1 MSQNQKINIYNPIT
15 NKDTKVDPYGR
26 TAKNIYKI
34 YIDEL
39 KSDPITILPDNL
51 TYLNGRFIKVKPV
64 VNTNNVRRI
73 TYNEVK
79 ASISNTS
86 SANSMSFLRKLM
98 KSYRGQTVKL
108 VRRYTNFDFM
118 IDLDDTELIEKIKA
132 GKASALEKINII
144 EQVEKDTTFIV
155 PMENFSAWWKTI
167 SNFFWINSDTDLFGN
182 WNELLKEDPKL
193 QSQLL
198 ILTLDKVKE
207 QNFDQYFLDGITHCL
222 FTPIKEWAEDC
233 LENSKSK
240 SAQKRYKTICKKIDN
255 YVIKYSKG
263 VPEKDISIICNDLQ
277 ISINI
282 DLPSTTRREDKFIE
296 IESQKKALKKFKFIN
311 TRLNHIELN
320 KVCSKDNYE
329 EVSKE
334 DIKAIFKQKTESGEF
349 ILWKESDTCGITQ
362 INALDKIYKL
372 ETNTGYIKAVNDFE
386 NEYNIRSYA
395 IEKNSNKQLTDFL
408 YDSVNCNQSMTFLP
422 EFNNKYSQD
431 YALEAVVDYF
441 NYEKEL
447 YEKHHT
453 KKLTIDDE
461 IYNDKKTIY
470 DWIDKIDDLNHID
483 MKKAYTQ
490 GGRCSMYQGYLGKI
504 TDFRI
509 CDKIVGLGIYKIK
522 NIKFNGCSAIEKMK
536 CLHNNQSYP
545 SPELEF
551 YRKLGITFDI
561 TMGCWGSRF
570 DMEFPSAMLEKE
582 DDLSHYCKWYGCLMR
597 FSEYERYTFNCKD
610 LDFAKLNAYHA
621 KSSSIRYNYGEE
633 TGIIEY
639 RKKYQYHYCHLA
651 SFIASYSRITMLEQ
665 ILKFKD
671 FNQIYSVVVD
681 GIYYVGTVEVGPL
694 FSDKEK
700 KSLKNNLNCN
710 QYVGKV
716 GKEKN
721 YSGIGKYR
729 EDNKLEVHLGAGGA
743 GKTHNNLID
752 KGLVNTL
759 FIAPSWKLCRNKKEE
774 YGVDSVPFFHILD
787 DDPDRWRLL
796 YRNYNTFIIDEI
808 SMLSNEDKEKIIKRY
823 PEHKIIFCGDIGYQ
837 LDPIEGTE
845 FKIGDIPV
853 VHHKTNYRCECPK
866 LQAILNLMRK
876 YIEIGLFGNNYE
888 NFVKKLG
895 FSIIDEKDMDY
906 SVEDMIICSTHKQKD
921 KYTNKYKH
929 LEKYTVLENT
939 RDYSNGEI
947 IIGPKP
953 DKVRCELRHAYTVH
967 SVQGETAKN
976 KLFIN
981 IQGINNMKLLYTSV
995 SRCKR
1000 FDQIVFVKSQ

>member
-39 KSDPITILPDNL
+39 KSDPTTILPDNL
-51 TYLNGRFIKVKPV
+51 TYLNGRFIKIKPV
-64 VNTNNVRRI
+64 VNTSNVRRI
-73 TYNEVK
+73 TYNQVAAVDK
-79 ASISNTS
+79 GTG
-86 SANSMSFLRKLM
+86 MSYLRKVI
-98 KSYRGQTVKL
+98 KSYKGQTVKL
-108 VRRYTNFDFM
+108 VKRYTDFDFTV
-118 IDLDDTELIEKIKA
+118 DPDDTELIEKIKA
-132 GKASALEKINII
+132 GKASALEKISII
-144 EQVEKDTTFIV
+144 DQVEKDEIFKIPET
-155 PMENFSAWWKTI
+155 NFSKWWNI
-167 SNFFWINSDTDLFGN
+167 NSVFFWINSDSPLFGN
-182 WNELLKEDPKL
+182 WNDILKEDPKL

-198 ILTLDKVKE
+198 ILILDKVSE
-207 QNFDQYFLDGITHCL
+207 QNFDQYFLDGITHCV
-222 FTPIKEWAEDC
+222 FTPIKDWAIDC

-240 SAQKRYKTICKKIDN
+240 SAQKRYKSICKKIDN

-263 VPEKDISIICNDLQ
+263 VPEKDISEICNDLQ
-277 ISINI
+277 ISIDI
-282 DLPSTTRREDKFIE
+282 DLPSTARCEDKFIE

-320 KVCSKDNYE
+320 KVSTKDNYE

-334 DIKAIFKQKTESGEF
+334 EIKSIYKQKTESGEF
-349 ILWKESDTCGITQ
+349 ILWKESMTCGITQ

-386 NEYNIRSYA
+386 DDYNIRSYA

-422 EFNNKYSQD
+422 QFNNKYSQD

-441 NYEKEL
+441 GNPKEI

-453 KKLTIDDE
+453 KKLAIDDE
-461 IYNDKKTIY
+461 IYNDKKTIHN
-470 DWIDKIDDLNHID
+470 WIDKIDDLNHID
-483 MKKAYTQ
+483 IRKAYTQ
-490 GGRCSMYQGYLGKI
+490 GHNCSMYQGYLGKI

-522 NIKFNGCSAIEKMK
+522 NINFNGCYAIEKMK
-536 CLHNNQSYP
+536 CLHENQSYP

-551 YRKLGITFDI
+551 YKKLGITFDI
-561 TMGCWGSRF
+561 TMGCWGSKF
-570 DMEFPSAMLEKE
+570 DMEFPSSMLEKE
-582 DDLSHYCKWYGCLMR
+582 DGLSHYCKWYGCLMK
-597 FSEYERYTFNCKD
+597 FSEHERYNFNCKD
-610 LDFAKLNAYHA
+610 LDFAKLNSYHA
-621 KSSSIRYNYGEE
+621 KSSSIRYNFDQE

-639 RKKYQYHYCHLA
+639 PKKYQYHKCHIA
-651 SFIASYSRITMLEQ
+651 SFITSYSRITMLEQ

-681 GIYYVGTVEVGPL
+681 GIYYTGDVEVGSL
-694 FSDKEK
+694 FSNKEK
-700 KSLKNNLNCN
+700 NSLSNTLWSEE
-710 QYVGKV
+710 YVPNI

-721 YSGIGKYR
+721 YSVGKYR
-729 EDNKLEVHLGAGGA
+729 ENNRLEVHLGAGGA

-752 KGLVNTL
+752 KGLVNPL
-759 FIAPSWKLCRNKKEE
+759 FIAPSWKLARNKKKE
-774 YGVDSVPFFHILD
+774 YGIDSTTFFHLLD
-787 DDPDRWRLL
+787 EDPDRWRLL
-796 YRNYNTFIIDEI
+796 YRNYSNFVVDEI
-808 SMLSNEDKEKIIKRY
+808 SMLSNEDKEKLIKRY

-837 LDPIEGTE
+837 LPPIEGSE

-853 VHHKTNYRCECPK
+853 VHHKNNYRCECAN
-866 LQAILNLMRK
+866 LQVILNLMRK

-888 NFVKKLG
+888 NFIKKLG

-906 SVEDMIICSTHKQKD
+906 SIEDMIICSTHKQKD

-929 LEKYTVLENT
+929 LEKYTVLENC
-939 RDYSNGEI
+939 RDFSNGDI
-947 IIGPKP
+947 VIGSKP
-953 DKVRCELRHAYTVH
+953 EKVRCELRHAYTVH
-967 SVQGETAKN
+967 SVQGITAIN
-976 KLFIN
+976 KLFID
-981 IQGINNMKLLYTSV
+981 IRGLNNMKMLYTAV

-1000 FDQIVFVKSQ
+1000 FDQIVFIKSQ